1 MTAKD
6 RPYWPRLRKSALPI
20 HAFRMPTFFMITGI
34 FGAVLFYE
42 PNKESM
48 TANRVSHTV
57 FPFLVFL
64 FVLSPLRYSPSPTPV
79 LRFKGPSIVQNP
91 LCFI

>member
-1 MTAKD
+1 MRFAQCV
-6 RPYWPRLRKSALPI
+6 L
-20 HAFRMPTFFMITGI
+20 PTFLIITGI

-42 PNKESM
+42 RNEESM
-48 TANRVSHTV
+48 TANRVSHIV

-79 LRFKGPSIVQNP
+79 LRFKRPSIVQNP
-91 LCFI
+91 LCFV